1 MKSFGGAIGPKLNPA
16 QIYISILP
24 FSTLILSHCHDLYP
38 HILHVKHVGND
49 DDEPAIQ
56 ELKQA
61 TVEGNYVA
69 TIASG
74 PEESFTLKAFEFM
87 LDPGSGREI
96 FSVSLDSK
104 MLENRDVYQLPKKYP
119 VTISGDGNVIAVGR
133 WRCDVFNIERP
144 SSLSLT
150 PPHEDA
156 EITCLQIS
164 PNCERVVAGH
174 RDGHLHEWDLF
185 SGRSSRTFQ
194 SALGSTLDQSWIV
207 VWAMYMDGHG
217 DIIVSNNATDT
228 FEGEAYMLSKIRVW
242 QRDGSCSCS
251 LTVDSS
257 SMVSFLTFGMTP
269 CIGYYDKDRSN
280 LYIREILT
288 EEIKFK
294 LSEVNVPPPM
304 RNKRRV
310 SYANCL
316 ARSAD
321 GRLVICWEDTW
332 LCVWDCWEKRNLAT
346 LVGHSGAIKAITFVE
361 KPSTYQFVSASCDGT
376 IRLWDLQPLL
386 QGDLDTTGKEMAS
399 WSIKETRGRYWI
411 TDGEGKILF
420 CLSKLYPFRHPLNT
434 VIIGKHVE
442 LDLTHFVY
450 GKEWTRCREPISTDE
465 MTSRPAGVSPSERR

>member
-1 MKSFGGAIGPKLNPA
+1 MKSFGSAIGPRLNPA

-74 PEESFTLKAFEFM
+74 PEESFTLKAFELV
-87 LDPGSGREI
+87 LDPGSAREI
-96 FSVSLDSK
+96 FSVSLDSEI
-104 MLENRDVYQLPKKYP
+104 LENRDDYQFPKKYP
-119 VTISGDGNVIAVGR
+119 VTISRDGNVIAVGR

-144 SSLSLT
+144 SSLSLI
-150 PPHEDA
+150 PSHEDA

-164 PNCERVVAGH
+164 PNCERIVAGH
-174 RDGHLHEWDLF
+174 RDGHLHEWDLS

-194 SALGSTLDQSWIV
+194 GALGTTLDQSWIV
-207 VWAMYMDGHG
+207 SWAMYMDGHG
-217 DIIVSNNATDT
+217 DIIVSNNTTDT
-228 FEGEAYMLSKIRVW
+228 FEGETWMLSKIRVW
-242 QRDGSCSCS
+242 RRDGSCSCS

-257 SMVSFLTFGMTP
+257 SMVNFLIFGTTP

-294 LSEVNVPPPM
+294 SSELNIPPQI
-304 RNKRRV
+304 RDKYAV
-310 SYANCL
+310 SYCNCL
-316 ARSAD
+316 ASSAD
-321 GRLVICWEDTW
+321 GRLVICWDDIW
-332 LCVWDCWEKRNLAT
+332 LCVWDCWEKKILAT
-346 LVGHSGAIKAITFVE
+346 LVGHSGYIEVIAFIGN
-361 KPSTYQFVSASCDGT
+361 PSTYQFVSISDDGT
-376 IRLWDLQPLL
+376 IRLWNLQPVLW
-386 QGDLDTTGKEMAS
+386 GDLDTTGKEITS
-399 WSIKETRGRYWI
+399 WSIKQVQGTHWI
-411 TDGEGKILF
+411 INSEGEILF
-420 CLSKLYPFRHPLNT
+420 YPTKSYPFRHPLNT

-450 GKEWTRCREPISTDE
+450 GKEWTKCREPISMDE
-465 MTSRPAGVSPSERR
+465 LTSRPAGVSLSGRR